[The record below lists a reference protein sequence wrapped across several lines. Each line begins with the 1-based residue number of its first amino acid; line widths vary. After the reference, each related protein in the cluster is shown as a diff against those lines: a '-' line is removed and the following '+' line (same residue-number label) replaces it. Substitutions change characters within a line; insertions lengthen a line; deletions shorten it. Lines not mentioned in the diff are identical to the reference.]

1 MEIGLLTR
9 IDLLVTREPEKRIF
23 QPKKNTNLSKKDVIS
38 HKQIYTSFIQSFS
51 HYFSF
56 NIFLIKFFNII

>member
-23 QPKKNTNLSKKDVIS
+23 QPKKNTNLKETLFSTNRFTLRSSSHFPIIS
-38 HKQIYTSFIQSFS
+38 LST
-51 HYFSF
+51 YFR
-56 NIFLIKFFNII
+56 

>member
-38 HKQIYTSFIQSFS
+38 HKYIYTSFI
-51 HYFSF
+51 
-56 NIFLIKFFNII
+56 

>member
-1 MEIGLLTR
+1 MEIGLLIR

-38 HKQIYTSFIQSFS
+38 HK
-51 HYFSF
+51 
-56 NIFLIKFFNII
+56 